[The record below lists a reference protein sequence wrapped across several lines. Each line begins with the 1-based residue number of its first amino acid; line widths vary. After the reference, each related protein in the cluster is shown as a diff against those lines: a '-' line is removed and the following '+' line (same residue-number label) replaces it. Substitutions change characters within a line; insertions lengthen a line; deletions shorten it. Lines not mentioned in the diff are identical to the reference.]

1 MEYFK
6 IPSCAGSLVSE
17 FSNTVL
23 FETDA
28 RVVFGLFVLFC
39 LFCFR
44 IILLLISSPS
54 RLKLR
59 ERGFGEDGTV
69 HEKFKLEF
77 LSEFFSSEDSK
88 AIGSEGFEKVARVID
103 SDEFR
108 KFGDFREGEIEGE
121 GDVGNRVALRAERND
136 FITLDD
142 ELEEE
147 HERTNR

>member
-1 MEYFK
+1 M
-6 IPSCAGSLVSE
+6 V
-17 FSNTVL
+17 
-23 FETDA
+23 
-28 RVVFGLFVLFC
+28 
-39 LFCFR
+39 
-44 IILLLISSPS
+44 SSPS

-103 SDEFR
+103 TDEFR
-108 KFGDFREGEIEGE
+108 KFGDFGEGEVEGE
-121 GDVGNRVALRAERND
+121 GDVGNRVGLRAKGD
-136 FITLDD
+136 DLVTLDD

>member
-1 MEYFK
+1 M
-6 IPSCAGSLVSE
+6 
-17 FSNTVL
+17 
-23 FETDA
+23 
-28 RVVFGLFVLFC
+28 
-39 LFCFR
+39 
-44 IILLLISSPS
+44 ISSPS

-103 SDEFR
+103 TDEFR
-108 KFGDFREGEIEGE
+108 KCGDLSGVEVEGE
-121 GDVGNRVALRAERND
+121 GDLGDRVGLRAKGD
-136 FITLDD
+136 DLVTLDD